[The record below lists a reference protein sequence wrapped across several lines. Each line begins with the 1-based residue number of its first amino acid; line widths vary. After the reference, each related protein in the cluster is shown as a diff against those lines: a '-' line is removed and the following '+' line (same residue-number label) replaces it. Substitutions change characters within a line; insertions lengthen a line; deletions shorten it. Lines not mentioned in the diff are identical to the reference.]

1 MESLIDLYKLIYLK
15 KKIFGIH
22 FNLRSAWLGEWKSGR
37 IKNIKRMEK
46 WENKKDCN
54 FPHLCL
60 IGKMEKWMNGKLFCF
75 VENKV
80 CIN

>member
-1 MESLIDLYKLIYLK
+1 
-15 KKIFGIH
+15 
-22 FNLRSAWLGEWKSGR
+22 
-37 IKNIKRMEK
+37 MEK